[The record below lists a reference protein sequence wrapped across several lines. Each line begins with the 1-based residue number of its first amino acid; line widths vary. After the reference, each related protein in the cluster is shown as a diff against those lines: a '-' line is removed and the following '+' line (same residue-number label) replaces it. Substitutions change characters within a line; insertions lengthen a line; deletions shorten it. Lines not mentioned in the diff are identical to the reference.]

1 MRLLLVA
8 YPGAGKG
15 TQAARLAAHYGVV
28 PLSSGELL
36 RAEVARGTPIGK
48 TAADYLSRGD
58 LVPDELVLKVLFPP
72 VLRAAKNG
80 GFVLDGFPRTL
91 SQAEAAYSLAQE
103 KNVELQ
109 AVVYLRVGHDEL
121 LRRLRARAS
130 REGRAD
136 DGEITI
142 AHRFE
147 VFETQTEP
155 ILRFYDDRG
164 ILLDIDGEQ
173 PAEDVFADITA
184 SVDSFLDRQSRG

>member
-15 TQAARLAAHYGVV
+15 TQATKLAAHYGVAL
-28 PLSSGELL
+28 LSSGELL
-36 RAEVARGTPIGK
+36 RAEVARRTSIGRA
-48 TAADYLSRGD
+48 AADYLGRGD
-58 LVPDELVLKVLFPP
+58 LVPDELVLKVLASP
-72 VLRAAKNG
+72 LLEAAKSG

-103 KNVELQ
+103 RDVELQ

-121 LRRLRARAS
+121 LRRLR
-130 REGRAD
+130 GRSDRGGRTD
-136 DGEITI
+136 DAEITI

-155 ILRFYDDRG
+155 LLGFYDRRG
-164 ILLDIDGEQ
+164 ILLDINGEQ
-173 PAEDVFADITA
+173 PVEDVFADITTA
-184 SVDSFLDRQSRG
+184 VDGLLG